1 MLYISLHII
10 IFSYIIYYWYYILFH
25 GIFKNSVIPCIV
37 HFAKGVVLHIVRELA
52 CAHGCGNP
60 DHGLLVKGEGVEHL
74 IRVLDQGKLGDWGE
88 VPVQGPLLDS
98 VEL

>member
-1 MLYISLHII
+1 MHLAQSIILQIS
-10 IFSYIIYYWYYILFH
+10 WD
-25 GIFKNSVIPCIV
+25 NS
-37 HFAKGVVLHIVRELA
+37 R
-52 CAHGCGNP
+52 AHSCGDP